1 MSVAGISSSNFYSQA
16 ANNPQNRIQ
25 DFQKEFQH
33 LGQDLQAGNLSAAQS
48 DFSSLRQLQG
58 PPVRLSPPQTTN
70 PISASLAQLSKD
82 LQTGNLPAAQQD
94 FTALQLGVQTQASS
108 SLHHHHRVGGGGGSQ
123 KTSGLEFDQLGDA
136 LSAGNLSAAQQAY
149 SVLKTDVPFEASRLI
164 GDPASL
170 SNSAFSV
177 SA

>member
-16 ANNPQNRIQ
+16 ASNPQNRIQ
-25 DFQKEFQH
+25 DFQKEFQQ

-48 DFSSLRQLQG
+48 DFSSLQQLQG
-58 PPVRLSPPQTTN
+58 PPTLNSATPTTN

-94 FTALQLGVQTQASS
+94 FTALQLGVQTQASG

-123 KTSGLEFDQLGDA
+123 KTSGLGFDQLGDA
-136 LSAGNLSAAQQAY
+136 FSAENLSAAQQAY
-149 SVLKTDVPFEASRLI
+149 SVLQTDVPFEASGLI
-164 GDPASL
+164 ADPASVA
-170 SNSAFSV
+170 NSAFSV

>member
-1 MSVAGISSSNFYSQA
+1 MSVAGISSSNFYRQA
-16 ANNPQNRIQ
+16 ISNPQNRIQ
-25 DFQKEFQH
+25 DFQKEFQQ

-58 PPVRLSPPQTTN
+58 PPVRFSPAQTTN

-94 FTALQLGVQTQASS
+94 FTALQLGVQTQASG
-108 SLHHHHRVGGGGGSQ
+108 SLHHHHRVGGGGSQ
-123 KTSGLEFDQLGDA
+123 KTSGLEFNQLGDA

-149 SVLKTDVPFEASRLI
+149 SVLQTDVPFEASGLI
-164 GDPASL
+164 GDPAASP
-170 SNSAFSV
+170 SSAFSV